1 MPALEELRL
10 EEVVP
15 APASAVHLA
24 RTYAATGKRKR
35 GRGGGD
41 TYDASWLAFIS
52 TARNTFGPT
61 PRASE
66 PTPSSRTIYTA
77 RESDARVGAEHAR
90 RTSRATITIT
100 TENIK

>member
-1 MPALEELRL
+1 MKKSYLHRHQPCTSRERTQRKAEEG
-10 EEVVP
+10 EEEEGEET
-15 APASAVHLA
+15 H
-24 RTYAATGKRKR
+24 
-35 GRGGGD
+35 
-41 TYDASWLAFIS
+41 DASWLAFIN

-77 RESDARVGAEHAR
+77 RESNARVGAEHAR

>member
-1 MPALEELRL
+1 MKKSYLHRHQPCTSRERTQRKAEGEE
-10 EEVVP
+10 EEGEET
-15 APASAVHLA
+15 H
-24 RTYAATGKRKR
+24 
-35 GRGGGD
+35 
-41 TYDASWLAFIS
+41 DASWLAFIN

-90 RTSRATITIT
+90 RTFRATITIT